1 MENYHEINY
10 EKNMKILSQAIM
22 HCEQELSHKEIIRVL
37 QGEDDIE
44 KQLRL
49 IELQAVYNQEEAD
62 VLVFNLTQHSGPVRE
77 TAAYKISELISKA
90 EFKNFFQTENIMNTF
105 VKAITDI
112 NPSVSRS
119 AVEIIRFVE
128 NSSYIYQSIIEEL
141 NTTLSQLDIEVK
153 NRSYVQNKKNFN
165 LYWNLEALI
174 SISDLVA
181 ADEHLL
187 KILKITAESN
197 DYTIREKT
205 AKAAQVFGFE
215 QVLESL
221 KDDTNVYVKKYLN

>member
-10 EKNMKILSQAIM
+10 EKNMKVLSQAIN
-22 HCEQELSHKEIIRVL
+22 HCENELSHEEIINVL
-37 QGEDDIE
+37 KGEDDIE

-49 IELQAVYNQEEAD
+49 IELKGVYNQTDANI
-62 VLVFNLTQHSGPVRE
+62 LVFNLTQHSGPVRE
-77 TAAYKISELISKA
+77 TAAYKISELIANSEYKR
-90 EFKNFFQTENIMNTF
+90 FFQTENIMNTF
-105 VKAITDI
+105 IKAITDI

-119 AVEIIRFVE
+119 AVEILRFVE
-128 NSSYIYQSIIEEL
+128 NSRYIYEGIIEEL
-141 NTTLSQLDIEVK
+141 NETIGQLDIETK

-174 SISDLVA
+174 NIADLVSP
-181 ADEHLL
+181 DEHLL
-187 KILKITAESN
+187 KILKITALSN

>member
-1 MENYHEINY
+1 M
-10 EKNMKILSQAIM
+10 
-22 HCEQELSHKEIIRVL
+22 
-37 QGEDDIE
+37 D
-44 KQLRL
+44 
-49 IELQAVYNQEEAD
+49 
-62 VLVFNLTQHSGPVRE
+62 
-77 TAAYKISELISKA
+77 
-90 EFKNFFQTENIMNTF
+90 TF

-128 NSSYIYQSIIEEL
+128 DFKYIYQSIIEEL

-174 SISDLVA
+174 SISDLVV

>member
-22 HCEQELSHKEIIRVL
+22 HCDRELTHDEIISVL
-37 QGEDDIE
+37 NGDDDIE

-49 IELQAVYNQEEAD
+49 IELNQILSQAEAD
-62 VLVFNLTQHSGPVRE
+62 VLVYNLTQHSGPVRE
-77 TAAYKISELISKA
+77 TAAYKISELIANKQYSKY
-90 EFKNFFQTENIMNTF
+90 FQTQKIMNTF

-128 NSSYIYQSIIEEL
+128 NSQYIYDCIVDEL
-141 NTTLSQLDIEVK
+141 KITISQLDIDVK

-174 SISDLVA
+174 NIYDLVV
-181 ADEHLL
+181 ADEELFN
-187 KILKITAESN
+187 ILKITAQSN

-205 AKAAQVFGFE
+205 AKSAKIYGFNE
-215 QVLESL
+215 IVEIL
-221 KDDTNVYVKKYLN
+221 KDDTNIYVRKYVG

>member
-10 EKNMKILSQAIM
+10 EKNMKVLSQAIK
-22 HCEQELSHKEIIRVL
+22 HCEQELSHEEIIRVL

-49 IELQAVYNQEEAD
+49 IELKAVYNQEEANI
-62 VLVFNLTQHSGPVRE
+62 LVFNLTQHSGPVRE
-77 TAAYKISELISKA
+77 TAAYKISELIAQK
-90 EFKNFFQTENIMNTF
+90 EFAKFFQTEKIMDTF
-105 VKAITDI
+105 VKAIVDI

-119 AVEIIRFVE
+119 SVEIIRFVE
-128 NSSYIYQSIIEEL
+128 NAQYIYESIIEEL
-141 NTTLSQLDIEVK
+141 NRTLSQIDIEVK

-174 SISDLVA
+174 NIADLVN
-181 ADEHLL
+181 ADEYLL
-187 KILKITAESN
+187 KILKTTAESN

-205 AKAAQVFGFE
+205 AKAAQVFGFAD
-215 QVLESL
+215 VIDFL

>member
-10 EKNMKILSQAIM
+10 EKNMKILSQAIT
-22 HCEQELSHKEIIRVL
+22 HCEQELTHEEIIKVL

-49 IELQAVYNQEEAD
+49 IELQAVYNQDEAD

-77 TAAYKISELISKA
+77 TAAYKISELISKP
-90 EFKNFFQTENIMNTF
+90 EFKVFFQTEKIMDTF

-119 AVEIIRFVE
+119 AVEIIRFVKD
-128 NSSYIYQSIIEEL
+128 SKYIYQIIIEEL
-141 NTTLSQLDIEVK
+141 NKTLSQLDIEVK

-174 SISDLVA
+174 SISDLVV
-181 ADEHLL
+181 ADEHFL

>member
-10 EKNMKILSQAIM
+10 EKNMKVLSQAIM
-22 HCEQELSHKEIIRVL
+22 HCEQELSHDEIIKVL

-49 IELQAVYNQEEAD
+49 IELKAVYNQEEAD
-62 VLVFNLTQHSGPVRE
+62 ILVFNLTQHSGPVRE
-77 TAAYKISELISKA
+77 TAAYKISELIAQK
-90 EFKNFFQTENIMNTF
+90 EFAKFFQTQKIMDTF
-105 VKAITDI
+105 VKAVTDI

-119 AVEIIRFVE
+119 SVEIIRFVE
-128 NSSYIYQSIIEEL
+128 NSKYIYECIIEEL
-141 NTTLSQLDIEVK
+141 NQTLSQLDVEVK

-174 SISDLVA
+174 NISDLVN

-205 AKAAQVFGFE
+205 AKAAQVFCFE
-215 QVLESL
+215 EIINSL

>member
-22 HCEQELSHKEIIRVL
+22 HCEQELSHEEIIKVL

-49 IELQAVYNQEEAD
+49 IELQAVYNQEEAN

-77 TAAYKISELISKA
+77 TAAYKISELISKQ
-90 EFKNFFQTENIMNTF
+90 EFKVFFQTEKIMETF

-128 NSSYIYQSIIEEL
+128 NSKYIYQSIIEEL

-174 SISDLVA
+174 SISDLVI

-221 KDDTNVYVKKYLN
+221 KDDTNIYVKKYLN

>member
-1 MENYHEINY
+1 MENYHEINF
-10 EKNMKILSQAIM
+10 EKNMKVLSQAIT
-22 HCEQELSHKEIIRVL
+22 HCENELSHEKIISVL
-37 QGEDDIE
+37 KGEDDIE

-49 IELQAVYNQEEAD
+49 IELKGVYNQEEAN

-77 TAAYKISELISKA
+77 TAAYKISELISKI
-90 EFKNFFQTENIMNTF
+90 EFKCFFQTENIMNTF
-105 VKAITDI
+105 IKAITDI

-128 NSSYIYQSIIEEL
+128 NSRYIYEGIIEEL
-141 NTTLSQLDIEVK
+141 NETITQLDIETK

-174 SISDLVA
+174 SI
-181 ADEHLL
+181 ADFVVPDEQLL
-187 KILKITAESN
+187 KILKITALSN

-205 AKAAQVFGFE
+205 AKAAQVFCFKE
-215 QVLESL
+215 VLDVL
-221 KDDTNVYVKKYLN
+221 KDDTNVYVKKYLS